1 MQFSQ
6 FKNSAEI
13 IKFCRFE
20 NKFCCRFRQ
29 QNVFKIKLL
38 WMDIRRNS
46 AVMATLSAFLQ
57 YEKNWDNWGFLAV
70 SICALCWSF
79 CPVCSSLNILIF
91 F

>member
-57 YEKNWDNWGFLAV
+57 YEKNWDKKSFKIKSKTIFGSINLRIMLVFL
-70 SICALCWSF
+70 
-79 CPVCSSLNILIF
+79 SSLF
-91 F
+91 